1 MLTYDPNLSNLISDI
16 PEPAEMTVDEELAR
30 EALTRTKGEQ
40 TKTVPSG
47 LLKNYQ
53 PEKKVDESQMADF
66 STPIEDV
73 MAGPGQMMQNEI
85 MGSPFAAPQQAQ
97 PAARKRSADGEP
109 AKGSKN
115 PFGLT
120 DEQFQA
126 ALAGVAAVIAYSK
139 PVQSRRELPTTAS
152 APSAPSA
159 PPGAPPG
166 TLGALESWSFSTA
179 GGFSDSYSSWDGKP
193 TSTDQLYYTS
203 IGGTP
208 APGAP
213 EPTTKQSYDGDKQG
227 RNGDLAS
234 RMENLKKERELE
246 FKGPTRQ

>member
-1 MLTYDPNLSNLISDI
+1 MLTYDPNMSNLISDI
-16 PEPAEMTVDEELAR
+16 PESTEMSVDEEIAR
-30 EALTRTKGEQ
+30 EALARPKGEQ

-97 PAARKRSADGEP
+97 SAARKRSADGES

-139 PVQSRRELPTTAS
+139 PVQNRLRTMVPKFVGESGDMSLTGMVVTA
-152 APSAPSA
+152 
-159 PPGAPPG
+159 
-166 TLGALESWSFSTA
+166 ALA
-179 GGFSDSYSSWDGKP
+179 AVV
-193 TSTDQLYYTS
+193 YY
-203 IGGTP
+203 II
-208 APGAP
+208 
-213 EPTTKQSYDGDKQG
+213 KKFIIDK
-227 RNGDLAS
+227 A
-234 RMENLKKERELE
+234 
-246 FKGPTRQ
+246 

>member
-1 MLTYDPNLSNLISDI
+1 MLTYDPNVSNLISEI
-16 PEPAEMTVDEELAR
+16 EPAAEMSVDEELAR

-40 TKTVPSG
+40 AKTVPSG

-109 AKGSKN
+109 AKGGSKN

-126 ALAGVAAVIAYSK
+126 AMAGVAAVIAYSK
-139 PVQSRRELPTTAS
+139 PVQSRLRTMVPKFVGESGDMSMTGMAVTAIL
-152 APSAPSA
+152 AAVV
-159 PPGAPPG
+159 
-166 TLGALESWSFSTA
+166 
-179 GGFSDSYSSWDGKP
+179 
-193 TSTDQLYYTS
+193 YY
-203 IGGTP
+203 II
-208 APGAP
+208 
-213 EPTTKQSYDGDKQG
+213 KKFIIDK
-227 RNGDLAS
+227 A
-234 RMENLKKERELE
+234 
-246 FKGPTRQ
+246 